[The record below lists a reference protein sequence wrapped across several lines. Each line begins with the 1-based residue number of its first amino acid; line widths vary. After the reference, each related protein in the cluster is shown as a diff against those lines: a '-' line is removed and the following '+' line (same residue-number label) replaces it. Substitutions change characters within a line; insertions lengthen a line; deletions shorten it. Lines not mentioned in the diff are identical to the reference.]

1 MPVAASQLKRLPKE
15 ADCLSPRPFS
25 LKFQFTVAAALANLP
40 AMQPLPQTQSCF
52 ACGKNNPHGL
62 NLAFHTDGSQII
74 TVWTPTPRH
83 IGFADI
89 IHGGIIAA
97 VLDEIMAW
105 ACGILGGRFAVSVDI
120 SIRYL
125 HPLRPGDIA
134 KGIGSIKENR
144 RGKIFKTYAYLR
156 VADIEIASAAGTYL
170 AVKSATEEKLLAD
183 FGSEASLLQ
192 ECRATLQPKR

>member
-1 MPVAASQLKRLPKE
+1 MK
-15 ADCLSPRPFS
+15 
-25 LKFQFTVAAALANLP
+25 
-40 AMQPLPQTQSCF
+40 PLPQTRSCF

-83 IGFADI
+83 IGFANT

-105 ACGILGGRFAVSVDI
+105 TCGILGGRFAVSVDI

-134 KGIGSIKENR
+134 KGNGSIKENR
-144 RGKIFKTYAYLR
+144 RGKIFKTYANLR
-156 VADIEIASAAGTYL
+156 VADIEIASASGTYL
-170 AVKSATEEKLLAD
+170 AIKSATEEKLLAD
-183 FGSEASLLQ
+183 FGAEASRLQ
-192 ECRATLQPKR
+192 EYRATLQPKR